1 MSALDDTICAVA
13 TPAGEGGVGIVR
25 VSGLQAFP
33 IASNIVRLHNT
44 KSLSEVKS
52 HQMYVGKF
60 LWGQFRTHDKENHGS
75 AAVLDEV
82 LVVIMRAPRS
92 YTGEDV
98 VEVHGHGGPL
108 IVHAICEALTQCGAR
123 MAEPGEFTKRAF
135 LNGRLD
141 LTQAE
146 AVLDTIQANSL
157 HGLKLAQDH
166 LQGGLSGV
174 IHGHR
179 DGLVKLLA
187 HVEAEMDFGEED
199 IQFIKQNELKEKLHV
214 MAGDI
219 EKLIESA
226 HEGRIIREGIRTV
239 ILGRPNVGKSSL
251 LNALLDVDRAI
262 VSQIP
267 GTTRDVLEESITVE
281 GLMIRLFDTAGLRE
295 TADEVEQEGMARA
308 EAAIKQADVLIMT
321 FDQSQPLSEKDI
333 DFIKPY
339 NQKPRVMILNKH
351 DLPPKVSLEDF
362 QTLVRQY
369 EKDDEQ
375 SSPQTEYVQASAVTG
390 EGIDEIKRAIKKL
403 AVGQRNE
410 AGDSVLVCRLRQKV
424 LLQRAAEALHNAIT
438 AIDDTQSAECL
449 AVELRMALQALG
461 EIVGT
466 VTNEDILDQIFKE
479 FCIGK

>member
-25 VSGLQAFP
+25 VSGSQAFP
-33 IASNIVRLHNT
+33 IASNIVRLRCA
-44 KSLSEVKS
+44 KSLSEIKPY
-52 HQMYVGKF
+52 QLYLGKF
-60 LWGQFRTHDKENHGS
+60 LWDHFPTPNQVKQSS
-75 AAVLDEV
+75 ATVLDEV
-82 LVVIMRAPRS
+82 LVVTMRGPRS

-108 IVHAICEALTQCGAR
+108 IVQAICEALTQVGAR

-146 AVLDTIQANSL
+146 AVLDTIQAKSL
-157 HGLKLAQDH
+157 HSLKLAQEH

-174 IHGHR
+174 IQGHR

-187 HVEAEMDFGEED
+187 HVEAGMDFGEED
-199 IQFIKQNELKEKLHV
+199 IQFIEQNELKEKLRQMV
-214 MAGDI
+214 GAI

-226 HEGRIIREGIRTV
+226 QEGRIIREGIRTV

-251 LNALLDVDRAI
+251 LNAILDVDRAI

-267 GTTRDVLEESITVE
+267 GTTRDVLEESVTVE
-281 GLMIRLFDTAGLRE
+281 GVMIRLFDTAGLRE
-295 TADEVEQEGMARA
+295 TTDELEQEGMTRA

-321 FDQSQPLSEKDI
+321 FDQSQTLTEKDV
-333 DFIKPY
+333 DFIKHY
-339 NQKPRVMILNKH
+339 SQKPRVMILNKH

-362 QTLVRQY
+362 QAIVRQY
-369 EKDDEQ
+369 ETHAEQ
-375 SSPQTEYVQASAVTG
+375 ATEFVQASAVTG
-390 EGIDEIKRAIKKL
+390 EGIDQLKRSLKTL
-403 AVGQRNE
+403 AVGKRHE
-410 AGDSVLVCRLRQKV
+410 AGDSVLVSRLRHKV
-424 LLQRAAEALHNAIT
+424 LLQQAAEALHNALA
-438 AIDDTQSAECL
+438 AIDETQSAECVAL
-449 AVELRMALQALG
+449 ELRVALQALG
-461 EIVGT
+461 EIVGI